1 MKIAVHAADLDH
13 QRIDGTRVYL
23 LNILKNFGKIDREN
37 SFFIYHKSNFNP
49 KLKPP
54 KFPNYFFERCQ
65 SRAFWTQT
73 AFAFRI
79 FRDSS
84 DVLWMPVQNLP
95 ILRRRNLKTVVT
107 IHDLAFKIFPEHFT
121 AKDLFKL
128 NMLTDKAVRSAD
140 HIIAISNSTKK
151 DILKFY
157 PDVKEGKIS
166 VVHNG
171 FDREL
176 FEKKISSE
184 VASIDILKKYGLE
197 SGNYLLYVG
206 AIQPRKNINV
216 LIDAFEIIKKGNSK
230 IKLAIAGAPAWKY
243 EEVFEKISQ
252 SSFKEDIVITDTMPF
267 EHLPAFYQNALIFI
281 FPSLYE
287 GFGIPIL
294 EAMASGVPVI
304 SAKNS
309 SIPEVAGNAALFF
322 DAENPVALAENIE
335 KIIAYDDKRKELI
348 EKGFKQAQKFSW
360 RKCAEETLKVLLDA
374 RKNR

>member
-1 MKIAVHAADLDH
+1 MENTHFLLDYSTMAQAVEKH
-13 QRIDGTRVYL
+13 IV
-23 LNILKNFGKIDREN
+23 
-37 SFFIYHKSNFNP
+37 SNV
-49 KLKPP
+49 
-54 KFPNYFFERCQ
+54 
-65 SRAFWTQT
+65 
-73 AFAFRI
+73 
-79 FRDSS
+79 S
-84 DVLWMPVQNLP
+84 D
-95 ILRRRNLKTVVT
+95 
-107 IHDLAFKIFPEHFT
+107 
-121 AKDLFKL
+121 
-128 NMLTDKAVRSAD
+128 
-140 HIIAISNSTKK
+140 
-151 DILKFY
+151 
-157 PDVKEGKIS
+157 
-166 VVHNG
+166 
-171 FDREL
+171 
-176 FEKKISSE
+176 ISSMGGIPMI
-184 VASIDILKKYGLE
+184 AFLGLGLNRHWNE
-197 SGNYLLYVG
+197 DQRN
-206 AIQPRKNINV
+206 A